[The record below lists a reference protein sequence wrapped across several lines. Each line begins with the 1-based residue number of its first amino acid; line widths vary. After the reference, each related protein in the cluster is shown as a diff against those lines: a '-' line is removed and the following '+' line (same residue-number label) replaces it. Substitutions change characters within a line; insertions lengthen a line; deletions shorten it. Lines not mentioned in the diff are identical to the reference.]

1 MPWHFDF
8 QLNNV
13 PQPSELNCT
22 MTKHDLQQL
31 IVNNEMD
38 SLFDEL
44 KARKSYFTEVVMLE
58 SQWKDLQTRLRTGIV
73 SNDQATME
81 AARVRMGLLEIVD
94 MSFSKRQAPSV
105 VENLGT
111 TVAVV
116 KPTGQARAA
125 IIAVSVLSIL
135 LLGILLFRLIGH
147 SGENLRQNA
156 ESNQAASTP
165 AIADKKSAKFETLNT
180 SAATPITLAPGDFQY
195 ERVYSVINGS
205 MENIGAGQRLITL
218 KIGLNFKGIINTVLS
233 NDDFR
238 LMAPELH
245 GPLAPSNFLS
255 VLIDSKS
262 YGEGEVKFEISDAIK
277 RFSVIV
283 EDKPSKKWDFTIE

>member
-1 MPWHFDF
+1 
-8 QLNNV
+8 
-13 PQPSELNCT
+13 
-22 MTKHDLQQL
+22 MTKQDLQQL
-31 IVNNEMD
+31 IADNEMD
-38 SLFDEL
+38 ILFEEL
-44 KARKSYFTEVVMLE
+44 KGRKFYHTEVVMLE

-73 SNDQATME
+73 SNDQATLE

-94 MSFSKRQAPSV
+94 MSFSKRRTASV
-105 VENLGT
+105 VENSGT

-116 KPTGQARAA
+116 KPIGQRSAA

-135 LLGILLFRLIGH
+135 ILSILLYRLIGR

-156 ESNQAASTP
+156 ESNQAASTSV
-165 AIADKKSAKFETLNT
+165 ISEKKLAKSETLNT

-205 MENIGAGQRLITL
+205 VENIGAGQRLITL

-238 LMAPELH
+238 LMAPELR